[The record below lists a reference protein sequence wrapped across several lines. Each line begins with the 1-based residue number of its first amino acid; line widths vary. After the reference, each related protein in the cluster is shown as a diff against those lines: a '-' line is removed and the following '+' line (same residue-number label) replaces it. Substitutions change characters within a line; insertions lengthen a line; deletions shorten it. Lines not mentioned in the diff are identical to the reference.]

1 MKILIQA
8 TFALLLTT
16 LLSCGGSGSNE
27 QANTNNSTATS
38 PDLGQAGVADETSAP
53 DIVKI
58 ALGSPDHTT
67 LVKALQ
73 QADYVNDLANAGPFT
88 VFAPVNAAFDKL
100 PAGTLDKLM
109 QNDQVAVL
117 QDILE
122 YHVAIGV
129 YKEDMFRDGQTINM
143 ANTKNITIQVKDG
156 KISINNSVNIVAAV
170 PATNGLVY
178 VVDGVL
184 LPPEN

>member
-8 TFALLLTT
+8 LFALLFASFI
-16 LLSCGGSGSNE
+16 SCGGSSSE
-27 QANTNNSTATS
+27 QASTQTETTSS
-38 PDLGQAGVADETSAP
+38 PDLGQAGVVDETSAN

-58 ALGSPDHTT
+58 ALGSADHTT

-143 ANTKNITIQVKDG
+143 ANTKNISIQRKDG
-156 KISINNSVNIVAAV
+156 KTTINNTVNILATV